1 MVTSADKALL
11 PDGLRDSLPPA
22 AGHEAAVHEALLATF
37 VARGYERVDPPLVE
51 FEDSLLD
58 GAGDSVALSTFR
70 LMDPVS
76 QKMMGVRADMTTQV
90 ARIALTRLRKAPRP
104 LRLCYGG
111 SVLRVRGSQLQP
123 EREFRQAG
131 VELLGA
137 DETTADI
144 EVILLAKDALHAA
157 GAQRLTVDL
166 TLPALV
172 PAVFDRF
179 KLDDGV
185 RAALRA
191 MLAQKDAAGVA
202 EIGGKAAGDLKKL
215 LAASGGATAAL
226 ASLADISFAGN
237 AASELARLVDVVAA
251 LEQKAPD
258 LAITVDPVENR
269 GFEYHSGLSFTFFAG
284 GVRGELGC
292 GGRYLAGGDGE
303 PATGFSLFSHNL
315 LRALPAPAMVER
327 LLLPIDA
334 DRTVSATLRG
344 QGWITVEALVAV
356 PDLPAEARRLNCTH
370 CLVDGEIVAIE
381 EKGKQA

>member
-37 VARGYERVDPPLVE
+37 VARGYERVDPPMVE

-76 QKMMGVRADMTTQV
+76 QRMMGVRADMTPQV
-90 ARIALTRLRKAPRP
+90 ARIAMTRLHKAPRP

-131 VELLGA
+131 VELVGA
-137 DETTADI
+137 DEATADI
-144 EVILLAKDALHAA
+144 EVILLAQDALRAA

-172 PAVFDRF
+172 PAVFDRC

-185 RAALRA
+185 RAELRA
-191 MLAQKDAAGVA
+191 MLARKDAAGVA
-202 EIGGKAAGDLKKL
+202 EIGGRAAGDLEKL
-215 LAASGGATAAL
+215 LAASGSASEALAAL
-226 ASLADISFAGN
+226 SAISFEGA
-237 AASELARLVDVVAA
+237 AASELARLGTVVAA
-251 LEQKAPD
+251 LERKAPD
-258 LAITVDPVENR
+258 LAVTIDPVENR
-269 GFEYHSGLSFTFFAG
+269 GFEYHSGLSFTFFAS

-303 PATGFSLFSHNL
+303 PATGFSLFLQNL
-315 LRALPAPAMVER
+315 LRALPPPVAVER
-327 LLLPIDA
+327 VLLPVDA
-334 DRTVSATLRG
+334 DQSAGATLRD

-356 PDLPAEARRLNCTH
+356 ADLAAEARRLNCTH
-370 CLVDGEIVAIE
+370 CLVDGKVVAIQ
-381 EKGKQA
+381 EKGK

>member
-11 PDGLRDSLPPA
+11 PDGLRDTLPPA

-76 QKMMGVRADMTTQV
+76 QKMMGVRADMTPQV
-90 ARIALTRLRKAPRP
+90 ARIAMTRLQKAPRP

-131 VELLGA
+131 VELVGA
-137 DETTADI
+137 DEATADT
-144 EVILLAKDALHAA
+144 EVILLAQDALQAS
-157 GAQRLTVDL
+157 GARRLTVDL

-172 PAVFDRF
+172 PAIFDRH
-179 KLDDGV
+179 KLEKGV
-185 RAALRA
+185 RAELRA
-191 MLAQKDAAGVA
+191 MLARKDAAGVA
-202 EIGGKAAGDLKKL
+202 EIGGKAAGDLESL
-215 LAASGGATAAL
+215 LAASGSATEALAAL
-226 ASLADISFAGN
+226 ATLPFDGK

-251 LEQKAPD
+251 LGQKAPD

-269 GFEYHSGLSFTFFAG
+269 GFEYHSGLSFTFFAA

-303 PATGFSLFSHNL
+303 PATGFSLFLHNL
-315 LRALPAPAMVER
+315 LRALPPPAVAER

-334 DRTVSATLRG
+334 EQSVGATLRG

-356 PDLPAEARRLNCTH
+356 PDLLAEAQRLKCSH

>member
-37 VARGYERVDPPLVE
+37 VARGFERVDPPLVE

-58 GAGDSVALSTFR
+58 GAGESVALSTFR

-76 QKMMGVRADMTTQV
+76 QRMMGVRADMTPQV

-131 VELLGA
+131 VELVGA
-137 DETTADI
+137 DEATADI
-144 EVILLAKDALHAA
+144 EVILLAQDALQAA

-172 PAVFDRF
+172 PAIFDRC

-185 RAALRA
+185 RAELRA
-191 MLAQKDAAGVA
+191 MLARKDAAGVA
-202 EIGGKAAGDLKKL
+202 EIGGKAAADLQKL
-215 LAASGGATAAL
+215 LAAAGSATAAL
-226 ASLADISFAGN
+226 KALAAISFDGK
-237 AASELARLVDVVAA
+237 AASELARLVAVVAA
-251 LEQKAPD
+251 LERKAPD

-292 GGRYLAGGDGE
+292 GGRYLAGGGE
-303 PATGFSLFSHNL
+303 PATGFSLFLHNL
-315 LRALPAPAMVER
+315 LRALPAPSVVER

-370 CLVDGEIVAIE
+370 CLVDGEIVSIE

>member
-37 VARGYERVDPPLVE
+37 VARGYERVEPPLVE
-51 FEDSLLD
+51 FEDSLLA
-58 GAGDSVALSTFR
+58 GAGESVALSTFR

-76 QKMMGVRADMTTQV
+76 QRMMGVRADMTPQV
-90 ARIALTRLRKAPRP
+90 ARIAMTRLHKAPRP

-131 VELLGA
+131 VELVGA
-137 DETTADI
+137 DEATADV
-144 EVILLAKDALHAA
+144 EVILLAHDALHVA

-166 TLPALV
+166 TLPVLV
-172 PAVFDRF
+172 PAVFERF
-179 KLDDGV
+179 KLDDDV

-191 MLAQKDAAGVA
+191 MLARKDVAGVA
-202 EIGGKAAGDLKKL
+202 EIGGKAAGDLEKL
-215 LAASGGATAAL
+215 LAASGGAETALAAL
-226 ASLADISFAGN
+226 AAIPFDGK

-251 LEQKAPD
+251 LGRKAPN
-258 LAITVDPVENR
+258 LSITVDPVENR
-269 GFEYHSGLSFTFFAG
+269 GFEYHSGLSFTFFAR

-303 PATGFSLFSHNL
+303 PATGFSLFLQNL
-315 LRALPAPAMVER
+315 LRALPPPPMVER
-327 LLLPIDA
+327 LLLPADA
-334 DRTVSATLRG
+334 DPSVSATLRD
-344 QGWITVEALVAV
+344 QGWITVEALAAV
-356 PDLPAEARRLNCTH
+356 PDLPAEARRLKCTH